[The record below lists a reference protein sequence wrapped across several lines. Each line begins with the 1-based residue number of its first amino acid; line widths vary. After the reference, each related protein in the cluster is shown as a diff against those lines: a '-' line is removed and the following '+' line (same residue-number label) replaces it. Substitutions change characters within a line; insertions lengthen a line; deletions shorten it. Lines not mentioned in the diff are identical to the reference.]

1 MLLLLL
7 YGRSGAST
15 FRITLSSKPCML
27 WPYIEYIINWHHISF
42 SHALFF
48 MVLSL
53 LANVFFSCRQWAIDF
68 NCCHPA
74 FGSQKCFTWCAD
86 KIRYYSNSN
95 ILGTTAAIPRIC
107 CWTCSS
113 RWLVQALKENTRG
126 CGVRQCWRSEFEW
139 ISSEFLGGLSHG
151 SCQRSM
157 LFLFHSISF
166 LVSILPIS
174 IINFPISYLLLYFLE
189 FLLDQWCAATLWHDG
204 NHIGEFAFNTNCCQS
219 NTWKF
224 ADPFTHSFVDISII

>member
-7 YGRSGAST
+7 YGRFGAST

-27 WPYIEYIINWHHISF
+27 WPYIKYIINQHHTFF
-42 SHALFF
+42 SYALFF

-53 LANVFFSCRQWAIDF
+53 LANVFFSCRQRAIDF

-74 FGSQKCFTWCAD
+74 FGSQKCFKWCAV
-86 KIRYYSNSN
+86 KIRYYSDSH

-139 ISSEFLGGLSHG
+139 ISSAFIGGLSHG

-157 LFLFHSISF
+157 SLLFRSISL
-166 LVSILPIS
+166 LVSMLPIS
-174 IINFPISYLLLYFLE
+174 IIKFSHLLFTSLFPGISTRSMMCGHSMTWWQSHWRICLQYQLLPEQHLE
-189 FLLDQWCAATLWHDG
+189 VCW
-204 NHIGEFAFNTNCCQS
+204 
-219 NTWKF
+219 
-224 ADPFTHSFVDISII
+224 SFHT